1 MQQTNQ
7 RHKAAKKRLIAG
19 CKGLLEPHYRSQSD
33 TGSLP
38 SSVLFEYRVDFLH
51 RTVRDYLELPTTDIK
66 HWAPTGFDPHEAICR
81 ALYAQIKTAPDGH
94 EYRSH
99 ILTLYDLFEIHA
111 DAFLALKKGKSSI
124 PGLQKELRTML
135 WDHSVE
141 IADIPTSEDAG
152 TRTAEVDGAIP
163 TILEHKADVLLDSK
177 APDESKSLLKAWKSK
192 LSRRRSRSSDKKN
205 HA

>member
-99 ILTLYDLFEIHA
+99 ILTLYDIFEFHA
-111 DAFLALKKGKSSI
+111 DAFLALQKGKSSI
-124 PGLQKELRTML
+124 PGLQKELQTMVR
-135 WDHSVE
+135 DHDTE
-141 IADIPTSEDAG
+141 IAGSPTFEDAG
-152 TRTAEVDGAIP
+152 TKPAEADGVIP
-163 TILEHKADVLLDSK
+163 TILEHKADVSSNSK
-177 APDESKSLLKAWKSK
+177 APDESKSLLQTWKSK
-192 LSRRRSRSSDKKN
+192 LSRRRSRSSDKKKYG
-205 HA
+205 